1 MTNYSLAETRRQL
14 LALPDDL
21 EYVLA
26 SLPSRVSRPM
36 GLRRVVLCGSGDSY
50 AAARIVAT
58 TARRTGMDISVAHPW
73 QLISAATPVTAGT
86 SVVLISASGTSGSIV
101 AAADSQRG
109 GPAMT
114 VAVTGAPE
122 SPLARAAAAALVW
135 SLSPVPC
142 GPSPAV
148 RTFAATYLA
157 FAWLLG
163 QLPDDASSPR
173 GGLWVPTSRTVS
185 HWPRSWSGGLRCR
198 PLLCGTGRHIGAAE
212 FCARR

>member
-14 LALPDDL
+14 LTLPDDL

-86 SVVLISASGTSGSIV
+86 SVVLISASGTSDLIV

-122 SPLARAAAAALVW
+122 SPLARAAAAALV
-135 SLSPVPC
+135 
-142 GPSPAV
+142 
-148 RTFAATYLA
+148 
-157 FAWLLG
+157 
-163 QLPDDASSPR
+163 
-173 GGLWVPTSRTVS
+173 
-185 HWPRSWSGGLRCR
+185 
-198 PLLCGTGRHIGAAE
+198 
-212 FCARR
+212 